1 MNTNPSP
8 WSVQSGGGRLGSL
21 LTVLDANGLP
31 VASMRRQYL
40 KTGYVTPA
48 PDDARRLGNARLI
61 ASAPDLLTALEAFI
75 AWDDEHHNNND
86 GGPWDKLDPIYMQ
99 AKAAVA
105 KSRGES

>member
-8 WSVQSGGGRLGSL
+8 WSIQSGGGRLGSL

-61 ASAPDLLTALEAFI
+61 ASAPDLLAFADWVSRSYSDKTLIRAAGSVLAMAETGAPGLYPYPWLE
-75 AWDDEHHNNND
+75 
-86 GGPWDKLDPIYMQ
+86 K
-99 AKAAVA
+99 
-105 KSRGES
+105 KS